1 MIYLIECNKCKIKYI
16 GETERTLRERV
27 GEHKTYIRQKH
38 LNQLTGEHF
47 NQPGHSIDNFSV
59 TIIEKVKQ
67 SAKLYR
73 KEREKY
79 LINKFDTFYNG
90 LNKNI
95 GG

>member
-1 MIYLIECNKCKIKYI
+1 MIECNKCKIKYI
-16 GETERTLRERV
+16 GETERTLKERV

-38 LNQLTGEHF
+38 LNQPTGEHF
-47 NQPGHSIDNFSV
+47 NQPDHSTDNFTV

-67 SAKLYR
+67 SEQLYR

-79 LINKFDTFYNG
+79 LINKFDTFCNG